1 MCGNLQKFFLLKSD
15 FHLENEKKQMKK
27 NWFSAERTIHSNIRT
42 FFCCCCWY
50 PAIKI
55 GRNDFKIRLIITKK
69 RSRKKND
76 PKIRFQVDDD
86 EMIHIQLIMIILIC
100 HMMIMMM
107 DKHGIWII
115 EKDSIRES
123 LICLTCLKYLTD
135 DVVILFWLIMIKVLL
150 FMAATTNQHSNQMMN
165 EWTVLVENVQKKNLE
180 NSKDDR
186 WGVPNFLNLTTNTTI
201 KHEHH
206 HHH

>member
-1 MCGNLQKFFLLKSD
+1 
-15 FHLENEKKQMKK
+15 MKK

-42 FFCCCCWY
+42 FCCCCCCWY

-100 HMMIMMM
+100 HMMMMM

-135 DVVILFWLIMIKVLL
+135 DAVILFWLIMIKVLL

-165 EWTVLVENVQKKNLE
+165 EWTVLVENVKKNLE